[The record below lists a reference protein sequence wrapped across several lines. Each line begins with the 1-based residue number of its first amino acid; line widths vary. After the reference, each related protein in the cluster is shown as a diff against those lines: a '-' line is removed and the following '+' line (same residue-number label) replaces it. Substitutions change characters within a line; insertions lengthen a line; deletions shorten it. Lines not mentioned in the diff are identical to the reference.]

1 MTGWWYAEIITD
13 HSNFIILISDSQNKG
28 DGLISEE
35 TAVAVAVAV
44 DSTVITTDDNDK
56 AEKNEKVEE
65 SLKKKVSSDEIQII
79 PDLEGDL
86 DIILLILFYL
96 FYLFFI
102 LFMWLY
108 YLICCFHKFSIL
120 YFILLISSLE
130 IKSCHQI
137 ILFPHQ
143 IEYYNDSNF
152 SFLSINLISN
162 SQIFLHIFFNIF
174 QIYLKAN

>member
-1 MTGWWYAEIITD
+1 M
-13 HSNFIILISDSQNKG
+13 ISDPQNKG

-44 DSTVITTDDNDK
+44 DSTVIPTDDNDK

-102 LFMWLY
+102 LFM
-108 YLICCFHKFSIL
+108 
-120 YFILLISSLE
+120 
-130 IKSCHQI
+130 
-137 ILFPHQ
+137 
-143 IEYYNDSNF
+143 
-152 SFLSINLISN
+152 
-162 SQIFLHIFFNIF
+162 
-174 QIYLKAN
+174 